1 VGLDEQTEYESFSI
15 QLADQS
21 FSGHSEMTPDSSSPA
36 MAADAQ
42 MNRRISLFSRLY
54 TPAAFDLWWIRISV
68 RLRRYSVILSAAWA
82 DGVYLT
88 AWPRLAASLSI
99 FAALTGCALGAAH
112 WSPYVI
118 GDGSVASTGPIIVF
132 AQSLPFLFVAVILGA
147 LSAHLGIM
155 LTIGYVVGDYLIAGP
170 AAVTWGYNSAW
181 PMFVGQRLPLFL
193 CYWLL
198 YILAARTTIMATTL
212 AASALRSVRGTDA
225 PAKILRVGTTAI
237 FQILIVYAW
246 TLAAPMIFRVLW
258 IWTGRGSSPITVPYY
273 QHITTPW
280 LPLAAGASVIGR
292 GILMQR
298 SLSRPQIARRLRRLL
313 YLSRYADAEPAFSR
327 RMPLWPRVIVAAAAL
342 TFLISGLLLSFEYAA
357 AMFLAFA
364 AILLARAVVLPK
376 FTIWTAWA
384 RIAARVPLAARLAAG
399 TVLVF
404 LISRFVVAVPG
415 SLSGQGKF
423 GLNLICI
430 AIGLPVMLLLAGE
443 GDAIGK
449 TTRIVSRGG
458 PSNANKI
465 VRQATGPVLVLFWLL
480 NPNTAYASC
489 VDDACCLATFAIAA
503 LLAAALICLA
513 IFFLFPLFDLMLFP
527 IAEDLAIEAAEE
539 AVVEEEEAALTQ
551 QQAHELMQGLREQGL
566 WEPIRE
572 LIGTGA
578 DSALENALDLPEE
591 PPPGISREALEAYER
606 IAQSAV
612 DRGADTVGTQA
623 ARLQLIDTALK
634 LWFY

>member
-1 VGLDEQTEYESFSI
+1 
-15 QLADQS
+15 
-21 FSGHSEMTPDSSSPA
+21 MTPRKSSPA
-36 MAADAQ
+36 RPADAQ
-42 MNRRISLFSRLY
+42 MNRPIRLFARLY
-54 TPAAFDLWWIRISV
+54 TPAALDLWWVRIPV
-68 RLRRYSVILSAAWA
+68 RLRRYSVILSATWT

-88 AWPRLAASLSI
+88 AWPGLATSLSI
-99 FAALTGCALGAAH
+99 FAAFIGCALGGAH

-118 GDGSVASTGPIIVF
+118 GDGSMASTGPIIVF
-132 AQSLPFLFVAVILGA
+132 AESLPFLFVAVILGA

-155 LTIGYVVGDYLIAGP
+155 LMIGYVIGDYLIAGP

-181 PMFVGQRLPLFL
+181 PMFFGHRLPLLL

-198 YILAARTTIMATTL
+198 FILAARTTIMATAL

-225 PAKILRVGTTAI
+225 PAKILRVAATAI
-237 FQILIVYAW
+237 FQILLVYAW

-258 IWTGRGSSPITVPYY
+258 IWTGRSNSPITVPYY
-273 QHITTPW
+273 QQITTPW
-280 LPLAAGASVIGR
+280 LPLAAGATVIGR
-292 GILMQR
+292 GILMHR
-298 SLSRPQIARRLRRLL
+298 SLSRPQIGRRLRRLL
-313 YLSRYADAEPAFSR
+313 HLSRYADADPAFSR
-327 RMPLWPRVIVAAAAL
+327 RMPLWSRAIIAAAAL
-342 TFLISGLLLSFEYAA
+342 TFLISGLLLSFEYAV

-364 AILLARAVVLPK
+364 ATLLARAFVLPK

-384 RIAARVPLAARLAAG
+384 RVAAGVPLAARLAVGA
-399 TVLVF
+399 VVVF
-404 LISRFVVAVPG
+404 LISRFVVAAPG

-423 GLNLICI
+423 GLDLICI
-430 AIGLPVMLLLAGE
+430 AISLPLMLLLVGE
-443 GDAIGK
+443 GEAMGK
-449 TTRIVSRGG
+449 STRIVSPGG
-458 PSNANKI
+458 PYLPSNANKI
-465 VRQATGPVLVLFWLL
+465 VRKATGTIVVLFWLL
-480 NPNTAYASC
+480 SPNTAYASC

-503 LLAAALICLA
+503 LLVVALICLG
-513 IFFLFPLFDLMLFP
+513 IFFLLPIFDLMLFP
-527 IAEDLAIEAAEE
+527 IAEDLTIEAAEE

-551 QQAHELMQGLREQGL
+551 QQAHDLMQSLRDQGL

-606 IAQSAV
+606 IAQSVV
-612 DRGADTVGTQA
+612 DRGADTVGAQA